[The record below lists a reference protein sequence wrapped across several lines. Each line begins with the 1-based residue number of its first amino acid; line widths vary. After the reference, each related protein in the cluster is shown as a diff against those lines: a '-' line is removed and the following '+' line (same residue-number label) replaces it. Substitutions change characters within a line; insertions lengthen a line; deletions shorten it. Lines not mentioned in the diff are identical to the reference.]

1 LTEPGPRIRNSMPPT
16 NSESEDVTLAQSPNG
31 SSDAANEFPSIAGY
45 EITELLGRGGMAV
58 VYKAHQ
64 QSLRRDVA
72 IKMVLA
78 GAHASPEDMA
88 RFRIE
93 AESVAQLH
101 HPHIVQIFEVG
112 QQDGC
117 PYYSLELVT
126 GGSLFDKLHCV
137 ELTAN
142 EAAQLIEKLARAIGF
157 AHQRGIVHRDLKP
170 GNILLTADGQPKITD
185 FGLAKRMDHAM
196 TYSVTGIVLGTP
208 SYMSPEQASGS
219 REVGPAADIYA
230 LGTILY
236 ELLTG
241 QPPFRAD
248 TALNTMLRVRSE
260 DPTPPRRLV
269 PAVPRDLET
278 ICLKCLEKDPG
289 RRYASAE
296 QLADDL
302 QRFQHGEAIVARPPN
317 WLGRFDRWARL
328 RPALAATFVALS
340 VFYLIHLLLLALR
353 TPGEGGSFHWF
364 VTALIASWATA
375 AAGFQW
381 LVSRTR
387 WSTAATFAWA
397 ALDVLML
404 TLFLLQGDGPHSAM
418 LPGYL
423 LLIAGTVL
431 RLRIALVWFV
441 TGLCLL
447 SYAGLLLQAAWSRP
461 YFSVAPKNWILFV
474 LSLLVLGLIQHLL
487 LRRVLGAITREQ

>member
-1 LTEPGPRIRNSMPPT
+1 LSEPGPRDRSSMPPT
-16 NSESEDVTLAQSPNG
+16 DRDGEDVTLAQTTDA
-31 SSDAANEFPSIAGY
+31 SSAVLAEFPSIVGY

-58 VYKAHQ
+58 VYKARQ

-78 GAHASPEDMA
+78 GAHASAEDVA

-117 PYYSLELVT
+117 PFYSLEFVA
-126 GGSLFDKLHCV
+126 GGSLFDKLNDT
-137 ELTAN
+137 ELTSA
-142 EAAQLIEKLARAIGF
+142 EAAQLVETLARAIGF

-170 GNILLTADGQPKITD
+170 GNIMLTADGQPKITD
-185 FGLAKRMDHAM
+185 FGLAKRMDHSL
-196 TYSVTGIVLGTP
+196 TYSMTGVVLGTP
-208 SYMSPEQASGS
+208 SYMAPEQAGGS
-219 REVGPAADIYA
+219 RDVGPAADIYS
-230 LGTILY
+230 LGAILY
-236 ELLTG
+236 EVLTG
-241 QPPFRAD
+241 RPPFRAD
-248 TALNTMLRVRSE
+248 TPLNTMLSVLSDE
-260 DPTPPRRLV
+260 PTPPRRLH
-269 PAVPRDLET
+269 PGVPRNLET
-278 ICLKCLEKDPG
+278 ICLKCLEKDPA

-296 QLADDL
+296 DLADDL
-302 QRFQHGEAIVARPPN
+302 QRFLHGEAVLARPPN
-317 WLGRFDRWARL
+317 LLGRFDRWARL
-328 RPALAATFVALS
+328 RPALAATFVALT
-340 VFYLIHLLLLALR
+340 VFYLIHLLLMALR

-364 VTALIASWATA
+364 VTGLIASWASG

-387 WSTAATFAWA
+387 WSNSATFAWA

-404 TLFLLQGDGPHSAM
+404 TLFLFQGDGPQSAM

-423 LLIAGTVL
+423 LLTAGTAL
-431 RLRIALVWFV
+431 RLRLALVWFV

-447 SYAGLLLQAAWSRP
+447 SYAALLLEAVWQRP
-461 YFSVAPKNWILFV
+461 YFAVPPKDWILFS
-474 LSLLVLGLIQHLL
+474 LSLVVLGLIQHLL
-487 LRRVLGAITREQ
+487 LRRLLGAITRDR